1 MDLHDFNPRVLS
13 AIGIIDETGKGHLSR
28 LLGPDRSVPFMIG
41 DKRVVLPTA
50 EHLRSDDSGILIY
63 HPLSENITR
72 SESDMI
78 KSMRDQIMFKLTV
91 ISVQL
96 ISELGRVAATD
107 SEHSRLGKEAGK
119 YLKQV
124 SGMDARSYEFLKK
137 IILRIGPEPEK
148 RLISISLRKGNKDGV
163 LRAAKFKFP
172 VLDQLLTDEHELLG
186 VKYPSKKAR
195 QNLIALFEIVLGDE
209 DTRAGYDYGSKNMAA
224 PYFHALMMG
233 FNAFATHL
241 NQVIKTHKKLLG
253 HAVDEEGKETGRW
266 LSDDLLIDTSWVDG
280 MDDLAEMRRIVPP
293 QEGNE
298 GAIIVAEPKD
308 VAKTSEKLSQRIAPP
323 TRASSNEK
331 PSRKAER
338 ADEMD
343 LPFDVDDDTN
353 QGKYAKREEP
363 PARRTGGKSLDD
375 YLSGGRDSR
384 DSRDSRDR
392 GRDDR
397 ETSWSRDRGRDD
409 RSSRDDRGGR
419 WNNRDG
425 RDSRDTRDSDR
436 GGRRFDLGLD
446 REQERETSWSRENFK
461 REDRNSSGRRPFG
474 SGAQQTQSRG
484 RF

>member
-1 MDLHDFNPRVLS
+1 MDLHDFNPRVLN
-13 AIGIIDETGKGHLSR
+13 AIGIVDETGKGHLSR
-28 LLGPDRSVPFMIG
+28 VLGEDRTVPFMIG
-41 DKRVVLPTA
+41 EKRVVLPTA
-50 EHLRSDDSGILIY
+50 EHLRGDDSGVVIY

-72 SESDMI
+72 GESDMI

-91 ISVQL
+91 IAVQL

-107 SEHSRLGKEAGK
+107 SEHSRLGKDASK

-137 IILRIGPEPEK
+137 VILRIGPEPEK
-148 RLISISLRKGNKDGV
+148 RLVSISLRKGNKDGV

-172 VLDQLLTDEHELLG
+172 VLDQLLTDEQELLG

-241 NQVIKTHKKLLG
+241 NGVIKTHKKLLG
-253 HAVDEEGKETGRW
+253 HAIDADGKETGRW

-280 MDDLAEMRRIVPP
+280 MDDLADMRRIVPP

-298 GAIIVAEPKD
+298 GCIIVAEAKD
-308 VAKTSEKLSQRIAPP
+308 VAKTAEKLSTRIAPP
-323 TRASSNEK
+323 TRASNE
-331 PSRKAER
+331 SRSGGR
-338 ADEMD
+338 ADELD
-343 LPFDVDDDTN
+343 LPFDVDDDSN
-353 QGKYAKREEP
+353 QGTKARRDEP
-363 PARRTGGKSLDD
+363 PVRRTGGKSLDD
-375 YLSGGRDSR
+375 YLNGGRDSR
-384 DSRDSRDR
+384 RDDDRRGGDRDR
-392 GRDDR
+392 DTRWSRDDR
-397 ETSWSRDRGRDD
+397 G
-409 RSSRDDRGGR
+409 RDDRGGR

-425 RDSRDTRDSDR
+425 RDSRDTRDER

-446 REQERETSWSRENFK
+446 RDREPERETSWSRQDFR
-461 REDRNSSGRRPFG
+461 REERSTSGRRPFG
-474 SGAQQTQSRG
+474 SGAQQTQSRS

>member
-1 MDLHDFNPRVLS
+1 MDLHEFNPRVLN

-28 LLGPDRSVPFMIG
+28 VLDKDRYVPFMIG
-41 DKRVVLPTA
+41 DKRVVLPTS
-50 EHLRSDDSGILIY
+50 EHLRGDDNGMVIY

-72 SESDMI
+72 GESDMI

-91 ISVQL
+91 IAVQL

-107 SEHSRLGKEAGK
+107 SEHARLDAASSK
-119 YLKQV
+119 YLKAV

-137 IILRIGPEPEK
+137 VILRIGPEPEK
-148 RLISISLRKGNKDGV
+148 RLVSISLRKGNKDGV

-195 QNLIALFEIVLGDE
+195 QNLIALFEIVLGDA
-209 DTRAGYDYGSKNMAA
+209 DTRAGYDFGSKNMAA

-241 NQVIKTHKKLLG
+241 NDVIKKHKKLLG
-253 HAVDEEGKETGRW
+253 KVVDEDGKELSHW
-266 LSDDLLIDTSWVDG
+266 LAEDLLIDLTWVEG

-298 GAIIVAEPKD
+298 GSIIVAEPKD
-308 VAKTSEKLSQRIAPP
+308 VAKTTEKLSSRLAPP
-323 TRASSNEK
+323 TRPGLEGK
-331 PSRKAER
+331 TTSRRDER

-343 LPFDVDDDTN
+343 LPFDLNDDSN
-353 QGKYAKREEP
+353 QGTRARREEP

-375 YLSGGRDSR
+375 YLSGGRDTRR
-384 DSRDSRDR
+384 DDDRRGNDRDDRYSR
-392 GRDDR
+392 GRD
-397 ETSWSRDRGRDD
+397 TRD
-409 RSSRDDRGGR
+409 SRDDRGSR

-425 RDSRDTRDSDR
+425 RDSRDTERG
-436 GGRRFDLGLD
+436 GGRRFNLGLD
-446 REQERETSWSRENFK
+446 NERGGDDRDSGGGRWRTEDFRREERST
-461 REDRNSSGRRPFG
+461 SGRRPFG
-474 SGAQQTQSRG
+474 SGAQQSQSRG

>member
-1 MDLHDFNPRVLS
+1 MDLHEFNPRVLN

-28 LLGPDRSVPFMIG
+28 VLGENRYSPFMIG
-41 DKRVVLPTA
+41 EKRVVLPTS
-50 EHLRSDDSGILIY
+50 EHLRSDDNGVVVY

-72 SESDMI
+72 GESDMI

-91 ISVQL
+91 IAVQL

-107 SEHSRLGKEAGK
+107 SEHGRLDAASSK

-137 IILRIGPEPEK
+137 VILRIGPEPEK
-148 RLISISLRKGNKDGV
+148 RLISISLRKGSKDGV

-186 VKYPSKKAR
+186 MKYPSKKAR

-209 DTRAGYDYGSKNMAA
+209 DTRASYDYGSKNMAA

-241 NQVIKTHKKLLG
+241 NDVIKKHKKLLG
-253 HAVDEEGKETGRW
+253 KAVDEDGKETGRW
-266 LSDDLLIDTSWVDG
+266 MSEDLHIDLSWVEG

-298 GAIIVAEPKD
+298 GSIIVAEAKD
-308 VAKTSEKLSQRIAPP
+308 VAKTAEKISSRIAPP
-323 TRASSNEK
+323 TRTATEG
-331 PSRKAER
+331 RRAER

-353 QGKYAKREEP
+353 QGTRGARGEVP
-363 PARRTGGKSLDD
+363 PPPRRNGAKSLDD
-375 YLSGGRDSR
+375 YLSGGRDTRR
-384 DSRDSRDR
+384 DDDRRGNDRDR
-392 GRDDR
+392 DTR
-397 ETSWSRDRGRDD
+397 WSRDD
-409 RSSRDDRGGR
+409 RSRDRDDRGGR

-425 RDSRDTRDSDR
+425 RDSRDTDR
-436 GGRRFDLGLD
+436 GGRRFDLGLE
-446 REQERETSWSRENFK
+446 REQERETSWSRQDFR
-461 REDRNSSGRRPFG
+461 REERSSSGRRPFG
-474 SGAQQTQSRG
+474 SGAQQTQGRG

>member
-1 MDLHDFNPRVLS
+1 MDLHEFNPRVLN

-28 LLGPDRSVPFMIG
+28 VLGENRYSPFMIG
-41 DKRVVLPTA
+41 EKRVVLPTS
-50 EHLRSDDSGILIY
+50 EHLRSDDKGVVVY

-72 SESDMI
+72 GESDMI

-91 ISVQL
+91 IAVQL

-107 SEHSRLGKEAGK
+107 SEHGRLDAASSK

-137 IILRIGPEPEK
+137 VILRIGPEPEK

-186 VKYPSKKAR
+186 MKYPSKKAR

-209 DTRAGYDYGSKNMAA
+209 DTRASYDYGSKNMAA

-241 NQVIKTHKKLLG
+241 NDVIKKHKKLLG
-253 HAVDEEGKETGRW
+253 KAVDEDGKETGRW
-266 LSDDLLIDTSWVDG
+266 MSDDLHIDLSWVEG

-298 GAIIVAEPKD
+298 GSIIVAEPKD
-308 VAKTSEKLSQRIAPP
+308 VAKTAEKISSRIAPP
-323 TRASSNEK
+323 TRSSTEG
-331 PSRKAER
+331 RRAER

-353 QGKYAKREEP
+353 QGARSARGEVP
-363 PARRTGGKSLDD
+363 PPPRRNGAKSLDD
-375 YLSGGRDSR
+375 YLSGGRD
-384 DSRDSRDR
+384 
-392 GRDDR
+392 RDDR
-397 ETSWSRDRGRDD
+397 RGGGDRDRDDRGSSWSRDRGRDD
-409 RSSRDDRGGR
+409 DRRSWGRDRDTRGGR
-419 WNNRDG
+419 DDDRRG
-425 RDSRDTRDSDR
+425 RY
-436 GGRRFDLGLD
+436 DLGLD
-446 REQERETSWSRENFK
+446 RDRGREEERGTSWSRTDFR
-461 REDRNSSGRRPFG
+461 REERSSSGRRPFG
-474 SGAQQTQSRG
+474 SGSQQTQGRG

>member
-1 MDLHDFNPRVLS
+1 MDLHDFNPRVLN
-13 AIGIIDETGKGHLSR
+13 AIGIVDETGKGHLSR
-28 LLGPDRSVPFMIG
+28 VLGEDRTVPFMIG
-41 DKRVVLPTA
+41 DKRVVLPTS
-50 EHLRSDDSGILIY
+50 EHLRGDDSGVVIY

-72 SESDMI
+72 GESDMI

-91 ISVQL
+91 IAVQL

-107 SEHSRLGKEAGK
+107 SEHSRLGKDASK

-137 IILRIGPEPEK
+137 VILRIGPEPEK
-148 RLISISLRKGNKDGV
+148 RLVSISLRKGNKDGV

-195 QNLIALFEIVLGDE
+195 QNMIALFEIVLGDE

-233 FNAFATHL
+233 FNAFASHL
-241 NQVIKTHKKLLG
+241 NAVIKTHKKLLG
-253 HAVDEEGKETGRW
+253 HAVDEDGKETGRW

-280 MDDLAEMRRIVPP
+280 MDDLADMRRIVPP

-298 GAIIVAEPKD
+298 GCIIVAEAKD
-308 VAKTSEKLSQRIAPP
+308 VAKTTEKLSSRIAPP
-323 TRASSNEK
+323 TRASGET
-331 PSRKAER
+331 RRTER
-338 ADEMD
+338 ADTLD
-343 LPFDVDDDTN
+343 LPFDLNDDTN
-353 QGKYAKREEP
+353 QGSQARRDEP
-363 PARRTGGKSLDD
+363 PARRSGGKSLDD
-375 YLSGGRDSR
+375 YLSGGRDTRRDDDRRGSDRDRDTRWSR
-384 DSRDSRDR
+384 DDR
-392 GRDDR
+392 GRD
-397 ETSWSRDRGRDD
+397 
-409 RSSRDDRGGR
+409 RDDRGGR

-425 RDSRDTRDSDR
+425 RDSRDTDR

-446 REQERETSWSRENFK
+446 KDRDADRDRDSWSRTDFR
-461 REDRNSSGRRPFG
+461 REERSTSGRRPFG

>member
-1 MDLHDFNPRVLS
+1 MDLHDFNPRVLN
-13 AIGIIDETGKGHLSR
+13 AIGIVDETGKGHLSR
-28 LLGPDRSVPFMIG
+28 VLGEDRTVPFMIG
-41 DKRVVLPTA
+41 EKRVVLPTS
-50 EHLRSDDSGILIY
+50 EHLRTDDSGVLIY

-72 SESDMI
+72 GESDMI
-78 KSMRDQIMFKLTV
+78 KSMRDQIMFRLTV
-91 ISVQL
+91 IAVQL

-107 SEHSRLGKEAGK
+107 SEHSRLGKDASK

-233 FNAFATHL
+233 FNAIATHL
-241 NQVIKTHKKLLG
+241 NGVIKTHKKLLG
-253 HAVDEEGKETGRW
+253 HAVDADGKETGRW
-266 LSDDLLIDTSWVDG
+266 LADDLMIDTSWVEG

-298 GAIIVAEPKD
+298 GCIIVAEAKD
-308 VAKTSEKLSQRIAPP
+308 VAKTAEKLTSRIAPA
-323 TRASSNEK
+323 TRSSGE
-331 PSRKAER
+331 SRKADR
-338 ADEMD
+338 ADELD
-343 LPFDVDDDTN
+343 LPFDVDDNTN
-353 QGKYAKREEP
+353 QGTRARREEP

-384 DSRDSRDR
+384 RDDDRRGSDRDRDSR
-392 GRDDR
+392 
-397 ETSWSRDRGRDD
+397 WSRDD
-409 RSSRDDRGGR
+409 RSRDRDDRGSR

-425 RDSRDTRDSDR
+425 RDSRDTDR

-446 REQERETSWSRENFK
+446 RDRESERETSWSREDFR
-461 REDRNSSGRRPFG
+461 REERGSSGRRPFG
-474 SGAQQTQSRG
+474 SGSQQQQSR